1 VEPPSLRPL
10 LYWVRLLTQPG
21 SLVPNATVTNTG
33 TNSNRVLQTNTAGSY
48 IAPELPIGPYSVSAE
63 AAGFKRYERTG
74 IKLNTNDTVRVDAV
88 LEVGNVSENVTVQA
102 EAVRVQSD
110 SSDISNLTS
119 GKQVQQLAIN
129 GRHMAALAILTPGA
143 SSDLPDFN
151 LPISVGAAL
160 ISASMG
166 SARNTMS
173 G

>member
-1 VEPPSLRPL
+1 
-10 LYWVRLLTQPG
+10 
-21 SLVPNATVTNTG
+21 
-33 TNSNRVLQTNTAGSY
+33 
-48 IAPELPIGPYSVSAE
+48 
-63 AAGFKRYERTG
+63 
-74 IKLNTNDTVRVDAV
+74 V